1 MWIRYN
7 PNPCGRRVGDCTIR
21 AISKALNQSWDKTYW
36 QMSIFGYLHCDLLNS
51 NNLWTYF
58 LKEKGFKMRIIL
70 DKYPDYYTV
79 EDFCIDHPKGTYV
92 LGTGSHA
99 VCVQDGIIFDV
110 WNSSQEVVIY
120 YFERWE

>member
-1 MWIRYN
+1 MWIKYN
-7 PNPCGRRVGDCTIR
+7 PNPCGKRVGDCTIR

-58 LKEKGFKMRIIL
+58 LKENGFKMRIIL
-70 DKYPDYYTV
+70 DEYPDYYTV

-99 VCVQDGIIFDV
+99 VAVVDGCYFDV
-110 WNSSQEVVIY
+110 WDSGSEIPIY
-120 YFERWE
+120 YFSKEN

>member
-7 PNPCGRRVGDCTIR
+7 PNPCGKRVGDCTIR

-58 LKEKGFKMRIIL
+58 LKEKGSNMRIIL
-70 DKYPDYYTV
+70 DEYPDYYTV

-99 VCVQDGIIFDV
+99 VALVDGCYFDA
-110 WNSSQEVVIY
+110 WDSGNEIPIY
-120 YFERWE
+120 YFERQE

>member
-7 PNPCGRRVGDCTIR
+7 PNPCGKRVGDCTIR

-58 LKEKGFKMRIIL
+58 LKEKGFKMQIIL
-70 DKYPDYYTV
+70 DEYPEYYTV

-99 VCVQDGIIFDV
+99 VAVVDGCYYDAWDSGNEIP
-110 WNSSQEVVIY
+110 IY
-120 YFERWE
+120 YFERQE

>member
-7 PNPCGRRVGDCTIR
+7 PNPCGKRVGDCTIR
-21 AISKALNQSWDKTYW
+21 AISKALNQSWGKTYW

-70 DKYPDYYTV
+70 DEYPDYYTV
-79 EDFCIDHPKGTYV
+79 DDFCTDQKFSPVIFPIQNRNTYTR
-92 LGTGSHA
+92 LIKQIPQT
-99 VCVQDGIIFDV
+99 DPTINNF
-110 WNSSQEVVIY
+110 NNEV
-120 YFERWE
+120 

>member
-7 PNPCGRRVGDCTIR
+7 PNPCGKRVGDCTIR

-70 DKYPDYYTV
+70 DEYPDYYTV
-79 EDFCIDHPKGTYV
+79 EDFCTDHPKGTYV

-99 VCVQDGIIFDV
+99 VAVVDGCYYDAWDSGNEIP
-110 WNSSQEVVIY
+110 IY
-120 YFERWE
+120 YFERQE

>member
-1 MWIRYN
+1 MWMRYN
-7 PNPCGRRVGDCTIR
+7 PNPCGKRVGDCTIR
-21 AISKALNQSWDKTYW
+21 AISKVLNQSWDKTYW

-70 DKYPDYYTV
+70 DEYPYYYTV

-99 VCVQDGIIFDV
+99 VAVVDGCYYDAWDSGNEIP
-110 WNSSQEVVIY
+110 IY
-120 YFERWE
+120 YFERQE